1 MPGGRL
7 QFAHHGAGR
16 PQRRP
21 GLDPAV
27 WDEHVGLA
35 ESGQRVSR
43 LTPPTLGI
51 WRWRRRFGRNDKW
64 RNTLRTAKSAANLAV
79 DLAVAAVVPLRNEA
93 KTVKV
98 HHLFPRSHK

>member
-16 PQRRP
+16 PQPRP

-64 RNTLRTAKSAANLAV
+64 RNTLRTAKSAANFAV
-79 DLAVAAVVPLRNEA
+79 DLAGAPLPPILKEGKGAQAHR
-93 KTVKV
+93 
-98 HHLFPRSHK
+98 